1 MTKEMITKRIKE
13 LKTQIKYEK
22 NKMKICAYGK
32 SDLMYLYGLEQE
44 LEELNKKLEDKNM
57 SKIITNETIETL
69 INAYESNKDTLYSL
83 DKILEEY
90 GVLDNGVSDIHD
102 TFEMG
107 YNNALQYVFSQLGI
121 KDYDKE

>member
-1 MTKEMITKRIKE
+1 M
-13 LKTQIKYEK
+13 
-22 NKMKICAYGK
+22 N
-32 SDLMYLYGLEQE
+32 
-44 LEELNKKLEDKNM
+44 
-57 SKIITNETIETL
+57 KIITNETIKAL

-83 DKILEEY
+83 DKTLEEY
-90 GVLDNGVSDIHD
+90 GILDNGVSDIHD